1 MKKNPGRK
9 ARRDELRTMRREESK
24 KKMALNNNRMRNE
37 AKKAR

>member
-9 ARRDELRTMRREESK
+9 ARRDELRREHRGEAK
-24 KKMALNNNRMRNE
+24 KKMALNNNRMRIE